1 MQKAYL
7 TLADGCVY
15 SGFAFGYPG
24 EAVGELVFTTSMSYL
39 ETLTDPCYY
48 GQIVVEAFPLVG
60 NYGVIPADLD
70 APAPTLSA
78 FIVRDL
84 ATVPSNF
91 RCEGTLDDYLRE
103 NKIPGIYGI
112 DTRSLIRHIRDR
124 GTMNAKITVAPP
136 QPEDIL
142 PELKEFS
149 LKNAVLSVSRSERET
164 LALDGA
170 KYRVALWDMGVNR
183 SILSGLSDAGCE
195 ITVFPADSKHEDM
208 LRGFD
213 GIVISGGPGAPED
226 NEAVI
231 GAIADFLD
239 KKIPLLGIG
248 LGHQLIALAA
258 GGKTEK
264 LPYGHRGVNQPVC
277 RVADGRVF
285 STSQNHGYSVVAASL
300 AGKANETFRNIN
312 DGSCE
317 GLEYISSPAISIQF
331 TPDCG
336 QSPQNTGYIYEDFA
350 KMMEGGKTNA

>member
-48 GQIVVEAFPLVG
+48 GQIVIEAFPLVG
-60 NYGVIPADLD
+60 NYGVIPADMD

-84 ATVPSNF
+84 ADVPSNF
-91 RCEGTLDDYLRE
+91 RCEGSLDDYLKE

-142 PELKEFS
+142 PQLKEFT
-149 LKNAVLSVSRSERET
+149 LKNAVLSVSRRERET
-164 LALDGA
+164 ITSDNA
-170 KYRVALWDMGVNR
+170 KYRVALWDMGVNK
-183 SILSGLSDAGCE
+183 SILSGLLEAGCE
-195 ITVFPADSKHEDM
+195 VTVFPADSKHEDM

-226 NEAVI
+226 NGDVI
-231 GAIADFLD
+231 CGIADFLD

-248 LGHQLIALAA
+248 LGHQLVALAYGA
-258 GGKTEK
+258 KIYKMHCGHHGCNHPIKNLKTNTI
-264 LPYGHRGVNQPVC
+264 RT
-277 RVADGRVF
+277 A
-285 STSQNHGYSVVAASL
+285 SQNHNYAVDPMSVD
-300 AGKANETFRNIN
+300 ETGLKVTHLDIM
-312 DGSCE
+312 DDTIE
-317 GLEYISSPAISIQF
+317 GLCSEADRVFTIQYH
-331 TPDCG
+331 PDTMSG
-336 QSPQNTGYIYEDFA
+336 PSGSVGFYQEFIGLM
-350 KMMEGGKTNA
+350 KEGK